1 VNDSLKSKTLYG
13 ISWSFV
19 DAVILRGVQFI
30 VGILLTRLLFPAQF
44 GLIGMLAVFFAV
56 AQAFLLSGF
65 GSALIQK
72 RDATQIDM
80 CSIFYFNIV
89 VGILAAGLLCIVA
102 PWIAAFYHQPILSS
116 MTMVLS
122 ITLVINSFG
131 VVQTTSIIKNV
142 NFKLLSKVTAISS
155 VISGL
160 ISVMLALNGFGVWS
174 LVALQVSDSFF
185 RTVTLWVINTWRP
198 EWIFSFDS
206 LKEMFGF
213 GSRLLLTNI
222 LNQFFNNIHF
232 IVIGKLFSASDLGYF
247 TRAKSLQEL
256 PSNTFSDMVG
266 RVTFPVFSSIQDDPV
281 RIRQGFKKVLTGM
294 ALVIFPL
301 MIGLAVV
308 SRPLV
313 IILLTDKWV
322 QSIPYIQLM
331 CIVGMFYPLQ
341 LININ
346 VLTAIGKSGII
357 LRLEIIRKT
366 LLVISIVF
374 AWRYGIIA
382 MIYGIIFVEII
393 SYSINCHYLKK
404 LVRYSLY
411 QQIYDVLP
419 YLIMASIMGFVVYL
433 VGLLNVYNPV
443 LNNIASLLSQI
454 VLGCLVYVAL
464 CWLFKLDVFMDILK
478 FKWKSLSVS
487 EVNI

>member
-1 VNDSLKSKTLYG
+1 
-13 ISWSFV
+13 
-19 DAVILRGVQFI
+19 
-30 VGILLTRLLFPAQF
+30 
-44 GLIGMLAVFFAV
+44 MLAVFFAV

-72 RDATQIDM
+72 RGATQTDM

-102 PWIAAFYHQPILSS
+102 PWIAEFYNQPILSS

-131 VVQTTSIIKNV
+131 VVQTTSIIKNID
-142 NFKLLSKVTAISS
+142 FKLLSKVTAVSS
-155 VISGL
+155 VISGV
-160 ISVMLALNGFGVWS
+160 ISVILAVNGFGVWS

-185 RTVTLWVINTWRP
+185 RTVTLWFINTWRP

-213 GSRLLLTNI
+213 GSRLLLTNL

-232 IVIGKLFSASDLGYF
+232 IVIGKLFSASELGYF

-266 RVTFPVFSSIQDDPV
+266 RVTFPVLSSIQDDPI
-281 RIRQGFKKVLTGM
+281 RIRQGFKKVLTGT
-294 ALVIFPL
+294 ALVIFPM
-301 MIGLAVV
+301 MIGLMVI

-313 IILLTDKWV
+313 TILLTDKWN

-331 CIVGMFYPLQ
+331 CIVGILYPLQ
-341 LININ
+341 AVNIN
-346 VLTAIGKSGII
+346 VLTAIGKSGVI
-357 LRLEIIRKT
+357 LRLELIRKT

-393 SYSINCHYLKK
+393 SYSINCHYIKK
-404 LVRYSLY
+404 LVGYSLY

-419 YLIMASIMGFVVYL
+419 YLIMALIMGIVSYL
-433 VGLLNVYNPV
+433 IGLLNHYNH
-443 LNNIASLLSQI
+443 LFNEIASLLSQI
-454 VLGCLVYVAL
+454 LLGCVAYVAL
-464 CWLFKLDVFMDILK
+464 CWLFKLDVFMDLLK
-478 FKWKSLSVS
+478 IKWKDLSAS
-487 EVNI
+487 EANI